1 MTAPTPQEIAREA
14 VKRLTARKLPP
25 TPENFQTFYH
35 EVAGTRPLKPFPLE
49 NLRQIAQALPDGTP
63 AQQRFKSQFGK
74 AVSMHSWDDLERVL
88 SQQLRSQSASAE
100 APAPTPVALA
110 PVVQEQERFPPE
122 LLEQMARIVG
132 NALPAVGNDDRKVV
146 ELADELMNYLRL
158 PEQHPPSLRK
168 LMADFAF
175 RLSFVAEEQAAI
187 RETLLK
193 LLHAVLDNVRAVNL
207 EQPWLQKQL
216 GALIEVAQPPLS
228 IRRLQEAQSRLKDL
242 TRLQL
247 DTKEQMLEAQN
258 AMKETLAV
266 FMQRLSETAASSEQ
280 YQQRF
285 EHFAHQLERATSLA
299 EMTPVLQQAIQS
311 ARSLAL
317 DSQRTGVD
325 LGALRERASQA
336 EAQVEQLRLEL
347 QRASDQA
354 SHDALTGALNR
365 KGMAEVLERET
376 SRAQRLGSSLCL
388 ALLDLDDF
396 KRLNDRLGHLS
407 GDAALQ
413 HLATVAKAAL
423 RPHDSLARY
432 GGEEFVVILPD
443 IEPDEALE
451 VMRRVQRELTTQLF
465 LSGSERVLITF
476 SAGVTQLFENE
487 TLAQALERADQAMY
501 AAKRAGK
508 NRVLRA

>member
-1 MTAPTPQEIAREA
+1 MTASTPQEIAREA

-285 EHFAHQLERATSLA
+285 EHFAHQLERSTSLA

-347 QRASDQA
+347 QRVSEQA

>member
-1 MTAPTPQEIAREA
+1 
-14 VKRLTARKLPP
+14 
-25 TPENFQTFYH
+25 
-35 EVAGTRPLKPFPLE
+35 
-49 NLRQIAQALPDGTP
+49 
-63 AQQRFKSQFGK
+63 
-74 AVSMHSWDDLERVL
+74 
-88 SQQLRSQSASAE
+88 
-100 APAPTPVALA
+100 
-110 PVVQEQERFPPE
+110 
-122 LLEQMARIVG
+122 
-132 NALPAVGNDDRKVV
+132 
-146 ELADELMNYLRL
+146 
-158 PEQHPPSLRK
+158 
-168 LMADFAF
+168 
-175 RLSFVAEEQAAI
+175 
-187 RETLLK
+187 
-193 LLHAVLDNVRAVNL
+193 
-207 EQPWLQKQL
+207 
-216 GALIEVAQPPLS
+216 
-228 IRRLQEAQSRLKDL
+228 
-242 TRLQL
+242 
-247 DTKEQMLEAQN
+247 
-258 AMKETLAV
+258 
-266 FMQRLSETAASSEQ
+266 
-280 YQQRF
+280 
-285 EHFAHQLERATSLA
+285 
-299 EMTPVLQQAIQS
+299 MTPVLQQAIQS

-347 QRASDQA
+347 QRVSEQA

>member
-1 MTAPTPQEIAREA
+1 MTASTPQDIAREA

-285 EHFAHQLERATSLA
+285 EHFAHQLERSTSLA

-347 QRASDQA
+347 QRVSEQA

>member
-1 MTAPTPQEIAREA
+1 MTASTPQDIAREA
-14 VKRLTARKLPP
+14 VKSLTARKLPP
-25 TPENFQTFYH
+25 TPENFQNYYH

-49 NLRQIAQALPDGTP
+49 NLRQITQALPDATP

-74 AVSMHSWDDLERVL
+74 AVSLHSWEDLEKAL
-88 SQQLRSQSASAE
+88 TQQLKNQAPAAE
-100 APAPTPVALA
+100 APPPTAVTL
-110 PVVQEQERFPPE
+110 VGQELQRFPPD
-122 LLEQMARIVG
+122 LCEQMARIVG

-146 ELADELMNYLRL
+146 ELADELMRYLRL
-158 PEQHPPSLRK
+158 SDQHPPSLRK

-193 LLHAVLDNVRAVNL
+193 LLHAVLDNVRAVNP

-216 GALIEVAQPPLS
+216 QAMLEVAQPPLS
-228 IRRLQEAQSRLKDL
+228 IRRLEEAQSRLKDL

-247 DTKEQMLEAQN
+247 DTQEHMLAAQN
-258 AMKETLAV
+258 TMKETLTV
-266 FMQRLSETAASSEQ
+266 FMQRLGETAASSEQ

-285 EHFAHQLERATSLA
+285 EHFAHQLERSTSLA

-311 ARSLAL
+311 ARRLAL
-317 DSQRTGVD
+317 DSQRTGAD
-325 LGALRERASQA
+325 LGALRQRAHQA
-336 EAQVEQLRLEL
+336 EAQVEQLRDEL
-347 QRASDQA
+347 QRLSEQA

-365 KGMAEVLERET
+365 KGMTEVLERET
-376 SRAQRLGSSLCL
+376 SRAQRLGSTLCL

-396 KRLNDRLGHLS
+396 KRLNDRLGHLT

-413 HLATVAKAAL
+413 HLASVAKAAL

-432 GGEEFVVILPD
+432 GGEEFLIILPD

-451 VMRRVQRELTTQLF
+451 VVRRVQRELSTQLF

-476 SAGVTQLFENE
+476 SAGVTQLFEHE

>member
-1 MTAPTPQEIAREA
+1 MTASTPQEIAREA
-14 VKRLTARKLPP
+14 VKRLTVRKLPP

-88 SQQLRSQSASAE
+88 AQHLRNQSASAE
-100 APAPTPVALA
+100 APVPTPVALA

-146 ELADELMNYLRL
+146 ELADELMHYLRL

-193 LLHAVLDNVRAVNL
+193 LLHAVLDNVRVVNL

-216 GALIEVAQPPLS
+216 GLLIEAAQPPLS

-247 DTKEQMLEAQN
+247 DTKEQMLTAQN

-266 FMQRLSETAASSEQ
+266 FMQRLSQTAASSEQ
-280 YQQRF
+280 YQRRF
-285 EHFAHQLERATSLA
+285 EHFAHQLEHSTSLA
-299 EMTPVLQQAIQS
+299 EITPVLQQAIQS

-347 QRASDQA
+347 QRMSEQA
-354 SHDALTGALNR
+354 SHDLLTGALNR
-365 KGMAEVLERET
+365 KGMTEVLERET

-432 GGEEFVVILPD
+432 GGEEFVVIMPD
-443 IEPDEALE
+443 IEPDDAVE
-451 VMRRVQRELTTQLF
+451 VVRRVQRELTTQLF

-476 SAGVTQLFENE
+476 SAGVTQLLAHD

>member
-285 EHFAHQLERATSLA
+285 EHFAHQLERSTSLA

-347 QRASDQA
+347 QRVSEQA

>member
-14 VKRLTARKLPP
+14 VKLLTARKLPP

-110 PVVQEQERFPPE
+110 PVVQEQERLPPE

-285 EHFAHQLERATSLA
+285 EHFAHQLERSTSLA

-347 QRASDQA
+347 QRASEQA

-487 TLAQALERADQAMY
+487 TLTQALERADQAMY
-501 AAKRAGK
+501 AAKRTGK

>member
-14 VKRLTARKLPP
+14 VKRLTVRKLPP

-88 SQQLRSQSASAE
+88 TQQLRNQSASAE

-285 EHFAHQLERATSLA
+285 EHFAHQLERSTSLA

-347 QRASDQA
+347 QRVSEQA

>member
-285 EHFAHQLERATSLA
+285 EHFAHQLERSTSLA

-347 QRASDQA
+347 QRASEQA

-465 LSGSERVLITF
+465 LSGRERVLITF

>member
-1 MTAPTPQEIAREA
+1 MTASTPQEIAREA

-49 NLRQIAQALPDGTP
+49 NLRQIAQALPEATP

-88 SQQLRSQSASAE
+88 SQQLRNQSASTE
-100 APAPTPVALA
+100 TLAPTPVALA

-132 NALPAVGNDDRKVV
+132 NALPAVGNDDRKVL
-146 ELADELMNYLRL
+146 ELADELINYLRL

-193 LLHAVLDNVRAVNL
+193 LLHGVLDNVRVVNL

-216 GALIEVAQPPLS
+216 GALIDVAQPPLS
-228 IRRLQEAQSRLKDL
+228 IRRLEDAQSRLKDL

-247 DTKEQMLEAQN
+247 DTKEQMIVAQN

-266 FMQRLSETAASSEQ
+266 FMQRLSETAANSQQ

-285 EHFAHQLERATSLA
+285 EHFAHQLERSTSLA
-299 EMTPVLQQAIQS
+299 EITPVLQQAIQS
-311 ARSLAL
+311 ARTLAL
-317 DSQRTGVD
+317 DSQRTGDD
-325 LGALRERASQA
+325 LGGLRERAIQA

-347 QRASDQA
+347 QRMSDQA
-354 SHDALTGALNR
+354 SHDLLTGALNR
-365 KGMAEVLERET
+365 KGMAEALERET
-376 SRAQRLGSSLCL
+376 ARAQRSGTRLCL

-396 KRLNDRLGHLS
+396 KRLNDSWGHLA

-413 HLATVAKAAL
+413 HLATVAKTAL
-423 RPHDSLARY
+423 RPQDALARY
-432 GGEEFVVILPD
+432 GGEEFVILLPD
-443 IEPDEALE
+443 TDPDDAVE
-451 VMRRVQRELTTQLF
+451 VVRRVQRELTTQLF
-465 LSGSERVLITF
+465 MSGSERLLITF
-476 SAGVTQLFENE
+476 SAGVTQMHSEENFE
-487 TLAQALERADQAMY
+487 QAIERADQAMY

>member
-1 MTAPTPQEIAREA
+1 MTASTPQDIAREA

-25 TPENFQTFYH
+25 TPENFQTYYH

-49 NLRQIAQALPDGTP
+49 NLRQIAQALPDATP
-63 AQQRFKSQFGK
+63 AQQRFKTQFGK
-74 AVSMHSWDDLERVL
+74 AVSLHSWEDLEKAL
-88 SQQLRSQSASAE
+88 TQQIRSQAPTE
-100 APAPTPVALA
+100 APATAPTVTLPA
-110 PVVQEQERFPPE
+110 QERERFPPD
-122 LLEQMARIVG
+122 LLEQMARLVG

-146 ELADELMNYLRL
+146 ELADDLMRYLRL
-158 PEQHPPSLRK
+158 PDQHPPALRK

-193 LLHAVLDNVRAVNL
+193 LLHAVLDNVRALNP

-216 GALIEVAQPPLS
+216 SALIAVAQPPLS
-228 IRRLQEAQSRLKDL
+228 IRRLEEAQSRLKDL

-247 DTKEQMLEAQN
+247 ETQEQMLAAQN

-266 FMQRLSETAASSEQ
+266 FMQRLGETAASSEQ

-285 EHFAHQLERATSLA
+285 EHFAHQLERSTSLA

-317 DSQRTGVD
+317 DSQRTGAD
-325 LGALRERASQA
+325 LGALRQRASRA
-336 EAQVEQLRLEL
+336 EAQVAQLRDEL
-347 QRASDQA
+347 QRLSEQA

-365 KGMAEVLERET
+365 KGMTDVLERET

-396 KRLNDRLGHLS
+396 KRLNDRLGHLT

-432 GGEEFVVILPD
+432 GGEEFLIILPD

-451 VMRRVQRELTTQLF
+451 VVRRVQRELSTQLF

-476 SAGVTQLFENE
+476 SAGVTQLFEHE